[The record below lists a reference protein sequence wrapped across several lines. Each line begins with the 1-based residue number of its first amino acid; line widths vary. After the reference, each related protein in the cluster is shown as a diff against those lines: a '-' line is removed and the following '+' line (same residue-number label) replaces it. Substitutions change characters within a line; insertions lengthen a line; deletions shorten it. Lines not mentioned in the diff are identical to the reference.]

1 MRRLRG
7 ICVALLIA
15 GALSAACATSKDP
28 SLGRRVLEAVVVGR
42 EHEEP
47 GEGSA
52 SFRGTG
58 NYYLVFE
65 AREGEATARYRYLVS
80 RQDYMRYL
88 EGSRVQITLDGHDLR
103 SIRPLP

>member
-1 MRRLRG
+1 MRRPRL
-7 ICVALLIA
+7 ISAALLVA
-15 GALSAACATSKDP
+15 AALSAACASSKDP

-42 EHEEP
+42 EHEAP

-65 AREGEATARYRYLVS
+65 AREGDATARYRYPVS
-80 RQDYMRYL
+80 HQNYMRYP